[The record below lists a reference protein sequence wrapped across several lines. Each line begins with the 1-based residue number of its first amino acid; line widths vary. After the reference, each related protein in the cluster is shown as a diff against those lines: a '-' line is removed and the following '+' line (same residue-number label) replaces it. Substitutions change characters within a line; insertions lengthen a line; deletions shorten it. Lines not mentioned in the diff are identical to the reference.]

1 MHVPYLTSVYC
12 IPTLLTCSA
21 GEKLSLK
28 VLERK
33 VVWNEAALFR
43 LQEKVKE
50 LTKEKEKLRADY
62 ETVKA
67 WQEAHK

>member
-1 MHVPYLTSVYC
+1 M
-12 IPTLLTCSA
+12 
-21 GEKLSLK
+21 
-28 VLERK
+28 
-33 VVWNEAALFR
+33 FR